1 MAHFAEL
8 DENNIVKRVVVI
20 SNSNVLDNNIET
32 EHVGIEYC
40 QMLFGPNTI
49 WKQSSYNGNIRKR
62 HAGIGMIYNEE
73 LDAYISPQPYS
84 SWTLN
89 RDTTEWEPPIPYPES
104 NTETYTWNE
113 DNQSWDQLEDQ

>member
-32 EHVGIEYC
+32 EHFGIEYC